1 MKSFDSKADKALI
14 MLDYILMTLLAFVM
28 LYPFWDMMILS
39 ISPRSEVF
47 TAGFRFFT
55 LHPDFTA
62 YKKVLTSTEIW
73 QGLYNSIV
81 RVLLGTTISL
91 ILTALTAYPLSKK
104 RLPLNKLFTWIFLLT
119 MMFSGGLIP
128 GYLLIKNLGMLNTIW
143 SLVIPSSVSAFN
155 LIIMR
160 NFLRF
165 IPESLEESA
174 MLDGAKEFT
183 IWWRIVL
190 PLSKPV
196 LATLALWVAVDNWN
210 SYFDALIY
218 ITDRSK
224 YVLPI
229 IMRRVLLENQITA
242 FIGREYIPTANSAKP
257 TDESL
262 KAAIVMFGTLPIVL
276 VYPFLQKYFMKGIML
291 GAVKG

>member
-1 MKSFDSKADKALI
+1 MKSFDSRLDRVFVA
-14 MLDYILMTLLAFVM
+14 LDYCFMAALAFVM
-28 LYPFWDMMILS
+28 LYPFWDMLILS
-39 ISPRSEVF
+39 FSPRSEVF
-47 TAGFRFFT
+47 KSGFRLIT
-55 LHPDFTA
+55 LHPDMTA
-62 YKKVLTSTEIW
+62 YKKVAGSPEIW
-73 QGLYNSIV
+73 NGFCNSIV
-81 RVLLGTTISL
+81 RVVLGTAISL
-91 ILTALTAYPLSKK
+91 VLTALTAYPLSKK
-104 RLPLNKLFTWIFLLT
+104 RLPLGRFFTWVFLLT

-128 GYLLIKNLGMLNTIW
+128 GYLLIKNLKMINTIW
-143 SLVIPSSVSAFN
+143 ALVIPSSIDAFN

-174 MLDGAKEFT
+174 MLDGAGELT
-183 IWWRIVL
+183 VWWRIVL
-190 PLSKPV
+190 PLSKPA
-196 LATLALWVAVDNWN
+196 LATIALWVAVNHWN
-210 SYFDALIY
+210 AYFDALIY

-229 IMRRVLLENQITA
+229 IMRRVLLENQITV
-242 FIGREYIPTANSAKP
+242 FIGREYIPTVNSAKP

-262 KAAIVMFGTLPIVL
+262 KAAIVMAGTLPIVL

>member
-1 MKSFDSKADKALI
+1 MKAFDSKTDRAFI
-14 MLDYILMTLLAFVM
+14 ILDYCLMAALAFVM
-28 LYPFWDMMILS
+28 LYPFWDMLILS
-39 ISPRSEVF
+39 ISPRAEVF
-47 TAGFRFFT
+47 TSGFRFIT
-55 LHPDFTA
+55 LHPDMTA
-62 YKKVLTSTEIW
+62 YKKVIGSTEIW
-73 QGLYNSIV
+73 NGFYNSIV
-81 RVLLGTTISL
+81 RVILGTAISL
-91 ILTALTAYPLSKK
+91 VLTALTAYPLSKK
-104 RLPLNKLFTWIFLLT
+104 QLPLNKFFTWLFLIT

-128 GYLLIKNLGMLNTIW
+128 GYLLIKNLHMLNTIW
-143 SLVIPSSVSAFN
+143 ALVVPSAIDAFN

-190 PLSKPV
+190 PLSKPA
-196 LATLALWVAVDNWN
+196 LATIALWVAVNHWN
-210 SYFDALIY
+210 AYFDALIF

-229 IMRRVLLENQITA
+229 ILRRVLLENQITS
-242 FIGREYIPTANSAKP
+242 FIGREYIPTVNSAKP

-262 KAAIVMFGTLPIVL
+262 KAAIVMVGTLPIVC